1 MSRSELQRLMRM
13 GTICKICDRKFILR
27 DSYRKYAGEITY
39 YEREKEQLE
48 EQYTIRSQ
56 KQAEL
61 QAELRH
67 YRELIQLE
75 ETKNAQTATDMQLRI
90 EEIELDKNAT
100 LAEKDVLTVKMDNR
114 AKEVST
120 VKQLIIASEIEKE

>member
-1 MSRSELQRLMRM
+1 M
-13 GTICKICDRKFILR
+13 GTICKVCDRKFILR

-100 LAEKDVLTVKMDNR
+100 LAEKDILTVKMDNR

-120 VKQLIIASEIEKE
+120 VKQMIITSEIEKEQ